1 MIRRLVHGT
10 RLVIATVIGWTF
22 VVLGLVL
29 LVTPGPG
36 LLALA
41 AGMAVLARHYHWA
54 ERLRTRVRERLVALR
69 PGERGAAGA
78 AAPLAPTL
86 VPGPLAAER
95 EVA

>member
-1 MIRRLVHGT
+1 MLRRLAHGT

-54 ERLRTRVRERLVALR
+54 ERVRVRVRERLVALR
-69 PGERGAAGA
+69 PGERGTTGTPV
-78 AAPLAPTL
+78 PLAPPL
-86 VPGPLAAER
+86 VPGPLVADR